1 MLRVLTWPFRMVW
14 SLVGVIFLGIGKLF
28 SMILGLILAAA
39 GVALSCTIIG
49 AIVGIPAHRAGRH
62 DVLPLPVLV
71 REGPK
76 GFARCSVCRPG
87 AAARGKR

>member
-39 GVALSCTIIG
+39 GVA
-49 AIVGIPAHRAGRH
+49 A
-62 DVLPLPVLV
+62 
-71 REGPK
+71 
-76 GFARCSVCRPG
+76 
-87 AAARGKR
+87 

>member
-1 MLRVLTWPFRMVW
+1 MMYPCRGNPCQPIVRIKRVFFSEGGTCDAARFNLVW

-49 AIVGIPAHRAGRH
+49 AIVGIPLI
-62 DVLPLPVLV
+62 VLGVTMFFRSL
-71 REGPK
+71 
-76 GFARCSVCRPG
+76 F
-87 AAARGKR
+87 

>member
-1 MLRVLTWPFRMVW
+1 MLRVLTWPFRMMW

-49 AIVGIPAHRAGRH
+49 AIVGIPLI
-62 DVLPLPVLV
+62 VLGVTMFFRSL
-71 REGPK
+71 
-76 GFARCSVCRPG
+76 F
-87 AAARGKR
+87 